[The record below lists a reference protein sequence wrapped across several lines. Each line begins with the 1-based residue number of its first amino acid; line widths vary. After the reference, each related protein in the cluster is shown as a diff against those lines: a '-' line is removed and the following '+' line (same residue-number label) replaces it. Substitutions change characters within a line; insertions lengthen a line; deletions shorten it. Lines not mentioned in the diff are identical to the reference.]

1 MRAAFLLVLGL
12 ILTDLQGQKF
22 NYSLRN
28 FKAIDGL
35 PQSQVKAMV
44 EDGNGYLWVGTE
56 GGGIARFDGR
66 DFKVYTTLDGLQSNT
81 VNYLLLDKKQNLW
94 VVHPRGITKFDGL
107 NFRKFEQPG
116 SRASAT
122 RIRRIFEFGDSI
134 FFMSAPGHIGK
145 IHNDSVYYWSQPIL
159 PAKDGNREPLIIFAR
174 MTRDGTFYFGL
185 NKQTLLVRRAGQE
198 DFFID
203 LTNRFN
209 RIYSVFERNGELWMT
224 TDAGHLSVDLARRD
238 LISRELPIKNSIIL
252 HDSIHDVYWTTIRG
266 DILLKERI
274 TNGEVQ
280 TDTVLHEMGVLDIL
294 VDSEGNTWLGSNGAG
309 LFKYFVQD
317 FDRCASPNLTYI
329 VSIHNDK
336 DGATWIGS
344 ALKGLYKIR
353 KGKVST
359 YDMPPNTRG
368 RGVYYV
374 TESPDGTLY
383 AGGVAGLGKY
393 DRNSDSFQWRAFPVG
408 GFSPGILNIQFDD
421 SGGMWL
427 ATGGGGIVYTKGDEV
442 KRYTVDDGLNT
453 NLIMTLLYSTYYR
466 KVFVGDEFGLFE
478 ITDGQ
483 VKQVNIEGL
492 ENTSVLALHP
502 FRDSLILA
510 STGGAGIV
518 AYNPKTTVRKFITTK
533 DGLASDFI
541 YFTAPDPDGYL
552 WVGSEKGITRIVVD
566 ERLQVTEQI
575 HYDYDNGLTGVETNQ
590 NAFCIFDDEK
600 YFGLVD
606 GIYSFNH
613 YEREQ
618 DEPFKLHLTS
628 VELFYGE
635 FSAHRYAEGKSGFFN
650 IPVNLKLPPDK
661 NHITFKFNKVD
672 KRNPKSVK
680 FKYFLQGFDKTWSPP
695 SSNSEVTYSNLP
707 PGEYTFMVMSTG
719 FEGNWEES
727 VFSYNF
733 LIETPFYARTS
744 FMIGVMVFLGIL
756 VTTILYLRVRQRVR
770 HMLMMERVRL
780 KEQENVR
787 KDIARDFH
795 DEMGNQ
801 LTRII
806 NYISLLKMNGTDR
819 QHHADLY
826 GKVEQSAK
834 YLYTGTR
841 DFIWS
846 IDPSNDELSRLFIHI
861 RDFGEKL
868 FDEKGIS
875 FRAVNKVRDT
885 VRLPYGFSREANL
898 IFKEAMTNAFKYS
911 HAGNV
916 TLALQQVADDEFRL
930 CLEDDGVGYDPC
942 KIESPERGMRNMRE
956 RAEKINV
963 RLEIE
968 SAPGKGTVISIYF
981 RKLKKLHYGIAI
993 QKKSADS

>member
-1 MRAAFLLVLGL
+1 MRAIFLLVFGL
-12 ILTDLQGQKF
+12 ILADLQGQNY

-44 EDGNGYLWVGTE
+44 EDVNGYLWVGTE

-94 VVHPRGITKFDGL
+94 IVHPRGITKFDGL
-107 NFRKFEQPG
+107 NFKKFEQPG
-116 SRASAT
+116 SRANAT
-122 RIRRIFEFGDSI
+122 RLRRIFEFGDSI
-134 FFMSAPGHIGK
+134 FFMSAPGNIGK
-145 IHNDSVYYWSQPIL
+145 IHNDSVHYWSKPIL
-159 PAKDGNREPLIIFAR
+159 PGKDGSREPLIMFAR
-174 MTRDGTFYFGL
+174 MTSDGTFYFAL
-185 NKQTLLVRRAGQE
+185 NKQSLLVRRPGEE
-198 DFFID
+198 DFFVDI
-203 LTNRFN
+203 NERFK
-209 RIYSVFERNGELWMT
+209 RILGVFERNGELWMN
-224 TDAGHLSVDLARRD
+224 TDVGYVSVDLARREFVQ
-238 LISRELPIKNSIIL
+238 RELPIRNSIL
-252 HDSIHDVYWTTIRG
+252 LYDSVHDVYWTTLR
-266 DILLKERI
+266 DEILLKETIRD
-274 TNGEVQ
+274 GKVKA
-280 TDTVLHEMGVLDIL
+280 DTVLRDIAVINIL
-294 VDSEGNTWLGSNGAG
+294 VDSEGNTWLGSNGSG
-309 LFKYFVQD
+309 LYKYFVQD

-329 VSIHNDK
+329 VSIHHDR

-344 ALKGLYKIR
+344 VSKGLYRIR
-353 KGKVST
+353 KGKVTT
-359 YDMPPNTRG
+359 YEMPPNTRS

-374 TESPDGTLY
+374 TESPEGVLY
-383 AGGVAGLGKY
+383 AGGAAGLGKY
-393 DRNSDSFQWRAFPVG
+393 DRVTDSFQWRTFPFG
-408 GFSPGILNIQFDD
+408 SFSPGILNVQFDD
-421 SGGMWL
+421 KGEIWL
-427 ATGGGGIVYTKGDEV
+427 ATAGGGIVHVNGDVV
-442 KRYTVDDGLNT
+442 KRYTVDDGLNS
-453 NLIMTLLYSTYYR
+453 NLIMTLLYSKYHGR
-466 KVFVGDEFGLFE
+466 VFAGDEFGLME
-478 ITDGQ
+478 VSNGQ
-483 VKQVNIEGL
+483 VKQVDIEGL
-492 ENTSVLALHP
+492 ENTSVIALHP
-502 FRDSLILA
+502 YRDSLILA

-518 AYNPKTTVRKFITTK
+518 AYNPKTTARKFITTK
-533 DGLASDFI
+533 DGLTSDFI

-590 NAFCIFDDEK
+590 NAFCIFDDNK

-606 GIYSFNH
+606 GIYAFNG
-613 YEREQ
+613 YKREQ
-618 DEPFKLHLTS
+618 SEPFKLHLTE

-635 FSAHRYAEGKSGFFN
+635 FSAHRYADGKSGFFN

-661 NHITFKFNKVD
+661 NHITFRFNKVD

-719 FEGNWEES
+719 FEGNWEKN

-733 LIETPFYARTS
+733 LIKTPFYARTS

-756 VTTILYLRVRQRVR
+756 VTTILYMRVRQRVR
-770 HMLMMERVRL
+770 HMLLMERVRL

-806 NYISLLKMNGTDR
+806 NYISLLKMNGTNR

-846 IDPSNDELSRLFIHI
+846 IDPNNDELSRLFIHI

-885 VRLPYGFSREANL
+885 VRLPYGFSRDANL

-911 HAGNV
+911 NARNV
-916 TLALQQVADDEFRL
+916 TLALQQVSDEEFRL
-930 CLEDDGVGYDPC
+930 CLEDDGVGYEPE
-942 KIESPERGMRNMRE
+942 KIEAPERGMRNMRE

>member
-1 MRAAFLLVLGL
+1 MRAAFLLVFGL
-12 ILTDLQGQKF
+12 FLSDLQGQQY

-44 EDGNGYLWVGTE
+44 EDKNGYLWVGTE
-56 GGGIARFDGR
+56 GGGIARFDGL
-66 DFKVYTTLDGLQSNT
+66 DFKVYTTLDGLQSNS
-81 VNYLLLDKKQNLW
+81 VDYLLLDSKQNLW
-94 VVHPRGITKFDGL
+94 IVHPRGITKFDGL
-107 NFRKFEQPG
+107 TFKKFEQPG
-116 SRASAT
+116 ARANVT
-122 RIRRIFEFGDSI
+122 RLRRIFEFGDSI
-134 FFMSAPGHIGK
+134 FFMSAPGYIGK
-145 IHNDSVYYWSQPIL
+145 IHNDSVHYWSQPIL
-159 PAKDGNREPLIIFAR
+159 PGKDGYREPLIMFAR
-174 MTRDGTFYFGL
+174 MTRDGTFYFCL
-185 NKQTLLVRRAGQE
+185 NQQSFYVRRGSE
-198 DFFID
+198 NFFV
-203 LTNRFN
+203 RFDERFK
-209 RIYSVFERNGELWMT
+209 RISNVFERDGELWVY
-224 TDAGHLSVDLARRD
+224 TDAGYWSIDVVR
-238 LISRELPIKNSIIL
+238 RELVQREFPIKNSVLL
-252 HDSIHDVYWTTIRG
+252 HDSIHDVYWTTIR
-266 DILLKERI
+266 DETLLKETIRD
-274 TNGEVQ
+274 GEVK
-280 TDTVLHEMGVLDIL
+280 TDTVYRDMAFIDIL

-329 VSIHNDK
+329 VSIHHDK
-336 DGATWIGS
+336 EGATWIGS
-344 ALKGLYKIR
+344 AAKGLYKIR
-353 KGKVST
+353 KGKVTT
-359 YDMPPNTRG
+359 YDTPATARG
-368 RGVYYV
+368 RGVYFV

-383 AGGVAGLGKY
+383 AGGAAGLGKY
-393 DRNSDSFQWRAFPVG
+393 DRASDTFNWRTFPFGAFN
-408 GFSPGILNIQFDD
+408 PGILNIQFDD
-421 SGGMWL
+421 NGGIWL
-427 ATGGGGIVYTKGDEV
+427 ATAGGGVVHVNGDNV

-453 NLIMTLLYSTYYR
+453 NLIMTLLYSKHHR
-466 KVFVGDEFGLFE
+466 KVFAGDEFGLME
-478 ITDGQ
+478 ISGDQ
-483 VKQVNIEGL
+483 VRPVNLEGL
-492 ENTSVLALHP
+492 ENTSVIALHP
-502 FRDSLILA
+502 YQDSLILA

-518 AYNPKTTVRKFITTK
+518 AYNPETTFRKFITRK

-566 ERLQVTEQI
+566 DRLQVIEQI

-590 NAFCIFDDEK
+590 NAFCIFDDNK

-606 GIYSFNH
+606 GIYAFND

-618 DEPFKLHLTS
+618 EEPFKLHLTA

-635 FSAHRYAEGKSGFFN
+635 FSAHRYAKGKSGFFN
-650 IPVNLKLPPDK
+650 IPVNLELPPDK
-661 NHITFKFNKVD
+661 NHITFRFNKVD

-680 FKYFLQGFDKTWSPP
+680 FKYFLQGFDKTWSLP

-733 LIETPFYARTS
+733 LIKTPFYARTS

-806 NYISLLKMNGTDR
+806 NYISLLKMNGSDR

-846 IDPSNDELSRLFIHI
+846 IDPNNDELSRLFIHI

-875 FRAVNKVRDT
+875 FRAVNKVRET

-911 HAGNV
+911 HARNI
-916 TLALQQVADDEFRL
+916 TLALQQVTDDEFRL
-930 CLEDDGVGYDPC
+930 CLEDDGVGYEPE
-942 KIESPERGMRNMRE
+942 KIETPERGMRNMRE

-963 RLEIE
+963 RLEID